1 MSRRRQRKLER
12 VKPQK
17 GKVSSG
23 FPKQEEA
30 RQGHSTTKYIEGKGL
45 YEFTY
50 YNNQWYS
57 KKLNPAKQLDY
68 TETQNILTDSIT
80 LNPQGEIL
88 IGQSSNIAGLK
99 ANQIENTPEA
109 GVLRADYSGHLST
122 LNLGGAVS
130 KPGDIG
136 FKKEEGSQSFEF
148 MQNQDKKLTYD
159 GTSFK
164 SINNTNDGNPIF
176 QLGSSD
182 TECFK
187 ISCDYKGGE
196 KGLMTTNFSTLTAG
210 GDANAGK
217 MFFSVGGARKLEI
230 NDSDLTIMGLG
241 SATADTEAL
250 IIENDVS
257 AASMTNTRTSI
268 AFYQEAYNASGSD
281 ALADSAKIT
290 VGTTGNWTT
299 ADANTHDAYMSFA
312 TVLDGTMKETL
323 RLYGNGVT
331 AFTLDATGSTEY
343 MKMIPH
349 ATDSELDITGNFV
362 LDATGDIE
370 LNADGSTITFKD
382 ASQTILTVEGG
393 GAPSL
398 TMESLTYGD
407 SFSITMD
414 VNAKVTL
421 ATVDQSATAGYIVL
435 DADGDIELNA
445 DGGQVNINDGADACF
460 IFDMDGPRFRILDDA
475 NNNDFFT
482 IDVGAEGATTITTVD
497 HDTDE
502 AHLNL
507 NIDGDIYLNAQL
519 GTSSDN
525 IGLKNSNT
533 MFGAFQV
540 HHSAS
545 WLYLYENGGAS
556 TDDYLALQVEANAET
571 KIFTHDAAGT
581 AGHIT
586 LDADGDITLDAAS
599 GNIICLDAGS
609 TYTPSANNHVA
620 TKNYVDGTHKWHY
633 HVGSRFYTRY
643 DNWYFPSASYGVASV
658 NWSATYAASSLPT
671 YWYDSYNP
679 CIVVPEACKINSYHI
694 YGNFTSSQTYEF
706 ALLKGSPSYGS
717 AGNTSLSQIGATQ
730 SQVATSG
737 VYYKLEQTGLNV
749 SCLAGDILLPCLRR
763 TTTDTSSYYYFEFA
777 LNIVGTVAA

>member
-136 FKKEEGSQSFEF
+136 FRKEEGSQSFEF
-148 MQNQDKKLTYD
+148 MQNEDKKLTYD

-164 SINNTNDGNPIF
+164 SINNINDGNPIF

-187 ISCDYKGGE
+187 ISADYKSGE
-196 KGLMTTNFSTLTAG
+196 KGLMTISFNTLTAG

-217 MFFSVGGARKLEI
+217 YFFSVDGTRKLEI

-257 AASMTNTRTSI
+257 AASMDNTRTSI
-268 AFYQEAYNASGSD
+268 AFYQEAYDGSSP

-290 VGTTGNWTT
+290 VGTIGNWTT
-299 ADANTHDAYMSFA
+299 ADSGTHDAYMSFSS
-312 TVLDGTMKETL
+312 VLNGTMNTTIKA
-323 RLYGNGVT
+323 YGNGQT
-331 AFTLDATGSTEY
+331 SFCEAGNEY
-343 MKMIPH
+343 VKILPH
-349 ATDSELDITGNFV
+349 STDSELDITGNFV
-362 LDATGDIE
+362 LDASGDIE

-382 ASQTILTVEGG
+382 GSATNYTFEGG
-393 GAPSL
+393 LNPVMTMNSL
-398 TMESLTYGD
+398 TFGD
-407 SFSITMD
+407 SLSITLASSG
-414 VNAKVTL
+414 VATL
-421 ATVDQSATAGYIVL
+421 ATVDSSSDEGHLVL
-435 DADGDIELNA
+435 DADGDIHLDA
-445 DGGQVNINDGADACF
+445 VLSGA
-460 IFDMDGPRFRILDDA
+460 
-475 NNNDFFT
+475 
-482 IDVGAEGATTITTVD
+482 
-497 HDTDE
+497 
-502 AHLNL
+502 
-507 NIDGDIYLNAQL
+507 
-519 GTSSDN
+519 SDN
-525 IGLKNSNT
+525 IAFKNAGT
-533 MFGAFQV
+533 TFGAFQI

-556 TDDYLALQVEANAET
+556 TDDHLSFKVEASGVSTIAT
-571 KIFTHDAAGT
+571 TDGGGT
-581 AGHIT
+581 AADLL
-586 LDADGDITLDAAS
+586 LDADGDITLDS
-599 GNIICLDAGS
+599 STGKIYVKNDGGN
-609 TYTPSANNHVA
+609 YTPGSDYEIATKKYVDDNAGGTIKYWMDWYYYSANLATQNYFYATLHNDEFGVSSSINTDLSSSGYSTTSLNNMWRWQRYSRRIPYSGSVTKLMVHLESTGAAADSDVEVA
-620 TKNYVDGTHKWHY
+620 LWYVSPLTLDTAYASTANASCDHLGTITFDF
-633 HVGSRFYTRY
+633 S
-643 DNWYFPSASYGVASV
+643 SASR
-658 NWSATYAASSLPT
+658 NMTKEL
-671 YWYDSYNP
+671 
-679 CIVVPEACKINSYHI
+679 
-694 YGNFTSSQTYEF
+694 TSF
-706 ALLKGSPSYGS
+706 
-717 AGNTSLSQIGATQ
+717 N
-730 SQVATSG
+730 ATSITQG
-737 VYYKLEQTGLNV
+737 GWFFITLRKIT
-749 SCLAGDILLPCLRR
+749 SGDG
-763 TTTDTSSYYYFEFA
+763 SSFHCHP
-777 LNIVGTVAA
+777 TVLWDGS